1 MIVHPDVCIVVVFVR
16 ASLDEFKHFMDQAIG
31 SLPEN
36 FVHTQPLLLRAK
48 QLNHP
53 FHFVP
58 VV

>member
-1 MIVHPDVCIVVVFVR
+1 MHPDVCIVVVFVR
-16 ASLDEFKHFMDQAIG
+16 AYLDEFKHFMDQAIG

-36 FVHTQPLLLRAK
+36 FVHTQLLLLRAK